1 MLACVYLLSKGGEHS
16 VNFSMKLKA
25 VLLLQGIVFRVQ
37 GVDAINHLLHKLDL
51 RVSQPVLVGDV
62 VGDAGLA
69 TGLAPSAPGLQVQ
82 LLAPGC
88 QGLQTLLG
96 PARQVDVDRGPHAGS
111 QVGGAGVDVSVLGVK
126 HEVLS
131 RLGLDAVF
139 DGLDATGK
147 AIKDSPDISSHLH
160 GDDTELILLVDPGE
174 EGLVLVVEDAATLG
188 PVALHA
194 GDLQVGV
201 ARDKEE
207 VVVNQLLPHL
217 LVHASERVVGAS
229 KVALQVGESLLH
241 EVLNS
246 NPLLLGDSRGKAKS
260 VDGTTNPDP
269 AGVHRGGGVDVALDL
284 VDVHVAGVGRVS
296 ADAMVLLDQGV
307 EDIRKHLV

>member
-1 MLACVYLLSKGGEHS
+1 MILHKTYKLLHS
-16 VNFSMKLKA
+16 VSLPESL
-25 VLLLQGIVFRVQ
+25 VLLVES
-37 GVDAINHLLHKLDL
+37 VDAVNHLLDQLDL
-51 RVSQPVLVGDV
+51 AVAQPVLVGDV
-62 VGDAGLA
+62 VGDASLAAGLSP
-69 TGLAPSAPGLQVQ
+69 GAPGLQVQ

-96 PARQVDVDRGPHAGS
+96 PAGQVDVDGGPHAGS
-111 QVGGAGVDVSVLGVK
+111 QVGWAGVDVTVLGVK

-131 RLGLDAVF
+131 RLCLNTVF

-194 GDLQVGV
+194 GDLQVRV
-201 ARDKEE
+201 AGHEKE
-207 VVVNQLLPHL
+207 VVVYKLLSYF
-217 LVHASERVVGAS
+217 LVHTSERIVTSCEVIL
-229 KVALQVGESLLH
+229 KVGESLLH

-246 NPLLLGDSRGKAKS
+246 NPLLLGDSRGKAES

-269 AGVHRGGGVDVALDL
+269 AG
-284 VDVHVAGVGRVS
+284 
-296 ADAMVLLDQGV
+296 
-307 EDIRKHLV
+307 

>member
-1 MLACVYLLSKGGEHS
+1 
-16 VNFSMKLKA
+16 MKLKA

-37 GVDAINHLLHKLDL
+37 GVDAINHLLHKLNL

-69 TGLAPSAPGLQVQ
+69 TGLAPGAPGLQVQ

-96 PARQVDVDRGPHAGS
+96 PARQVDVDGGPHAGS
-111 QVGGAGVDVSVLGVK
+111 QVGGAGVDVTVLGVK

-131 RLGLDAVF
+131 RLGLNTVF

-188 PVALHA
+188 PVSLHP
-194 GDLQVGV
+194 GSLEVLVSGH
-201 ARDKEE
+201 EE
-207 VVVNQLLPHL
+207 EMIIHQLLPDS
-217 LVHASERVVGAS
+217 LV
-229 KVALQVGESLLH
+229 LH
-241 EVLNS
+241 N
-246 NPLLLGDSRGKAKS
+246 
-260 VDGTTNPDP
+260 
-269 AGVHRGGGVDVALDL
+269 
-284 VDVHVAGVGRVS
+284 RVS
-296 ADAMVLLDQGV
+296 VS
-307 EDIRKHLV
+307 E